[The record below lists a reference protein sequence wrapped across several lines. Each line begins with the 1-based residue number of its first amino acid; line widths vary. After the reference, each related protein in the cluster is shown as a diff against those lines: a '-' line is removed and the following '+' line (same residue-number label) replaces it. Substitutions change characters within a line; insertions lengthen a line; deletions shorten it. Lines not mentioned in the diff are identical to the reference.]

1 MALFSPVKSSSVTR
15 NPGSMASHACCVP
28 RPTPVPP
35 SVPPA
40 WPSGPREPVAQ
51 VFTPVRGSQD
61 VTVTVKPLA
70 TESNDVGF
78 LLCPLVA
85 M

>member
-1 MALFSPVKSSSVTR
+1 MSPETLEAWPQRPV
-15 NPGSMASHACCVP
+15 ACHAP
-28 RPTPVPP
+28 HPVPP

-51 VFTPVRGSQD
+51 VCTPRGSQD
-61 VTVTVKPLA
+61 VTVTVKTLA
-70 TESNDVGF
+70 TESTDVGF